1 MKGAAV
7 GMFIY
12 MVGQDYHNRT
22 RSKIYSGELREKNI
36 GTTQLSNVYLPA
48 TAQNLK
54 IKKIKHIK
62 MATHHSLI

>member
-1 MKGAAV
+1 
-7 GMFIY
+7 MFIY

-54 IKKIKHIK
+54 LKKKNI
-62 MATHHSLI
+62 